1 MRPINVVL
9 LCALLLGVALSQAWA
24 SGADSLFDKPL
35 HETHTPLPR
44 DPENPQSKPML
55 SCFYYPHFMV
65 KQVDLGEMGADQLS
79 ILPEPVGQAEPR
91 CIRTNAKGE
100 MVIDPKTWG
109 GYFEGVKGNFV
120 FFTAGDGFSDGLSF
134 AVFSGSDGA
143 KLFEDA
149 AKLDKDTI
157 HFTALVALND
167 QKSDFDSALKL
178 RYRRV
183 YVAQCSLRAGERNCW
198 SRIREMTGLAEDS
211 PPNCALSYEAL
222 EKGSRSSAKEMDSDP
237 SVIAYDV
244 EVVLNLRNTAVR
256 VVPISKAMECYPED

>member
-1 MRPINVVL
+1 MRAIKAIL
-9 LCALLLGVALSQAWA
+9 LCGLFLGTASSQAWA
-24 SGADSLFDKPL
+24 SGAASLFDKPL

-79 ILPEPVGQAEPR
+79 ILPETESKAEPP
-91 CIRTNAKGE
+91 CIRTNARGE
-100 MVIDPKTWG
+100 MVIDPKTWS
-109 GYFEGVKGNFV
+109 GYFEGVKGNFL
-120 FFTAGDGFSDGLSF
+120 FFTADDGFSDGLSF
-134 AVFSGSDGA
+134 GVFSSSDGA
-143 KLFEDA
+143 KLFEDV

-157 HFTALVALND
+157 HFTALVALNN

-183 YVAQCSLRAGERNCW
+183 YVAQCSLRADEKNCW
-198 SRIREMTGLAEDS
+198 SRIREITGLAEAP
-211 PPNCALSYEAL
+211 PPNCAPSYEAL
-222 EKGSRSSAKEMDSDP
+222 EKGSRYSVNETDSDP

-244 EVVLNLRNTAVR
+244 EVVLNQRNTAVR